1 MLDVMENAMV
11 NSGLHKAN
19 SELSI
24 IQEVNSELSVIQE
37 VNSEFSNVQEVANSE
52 FSTVQ
57 EVANSELSILQETK
71 SHENVPMCNSNSNTT
86 SSSSCKTAKVSFKK
100 PLHSVS
106 FFKVFIILI
115 GQYIRL

>member
-1 MLDVMENAMV
+1 MENAMV

-24 IQEVNSELSVIQE
+24 IQEVNSAELSIIQE
-37 VNSEFSNVQEVANSE
+37 
-52 FSTVQ
+52 
-57 EVANSELSILQETK
+57 ANSELSILQQTN
-71 SHENVPMCNSNSNTT
+71 SHENVLMCKNNTSNSNTS

-106 FFKVFIILI
+106 FHEFFRVAMAFPPKSF
-115 GQYIRL
+115 GQ